1 MDSVYSIEFEEIN
14 KVDYSKIKSNIIHIE
29 NITNKKKTLE
39 FTPVKNSYFVKF
51 VPINCNI
58 EVKYG
63 TKSVS
68 SQQNIF
74 VFDSTTETE
83 KINKF
88 EITSEEDD
96 CMIYTYLEELTK
108 IFIQCYL
115 IKFLII

>member
-1 MDSVYSIEFEEIN
+1 M
-14 KVDYSKIKSNIIHIE
+14 
-29 NITNKKKTLE
+29 
-39 FTPVKNSYFVKF
+39 KNSYFIKF

-83 KINKF
+83 WINKF

-96 CMIYTYLEELTK
+96 CMIYTYLEELTED
-108 IFIQCYL
+108 
-115 IKFLII
+115 FLFNVI